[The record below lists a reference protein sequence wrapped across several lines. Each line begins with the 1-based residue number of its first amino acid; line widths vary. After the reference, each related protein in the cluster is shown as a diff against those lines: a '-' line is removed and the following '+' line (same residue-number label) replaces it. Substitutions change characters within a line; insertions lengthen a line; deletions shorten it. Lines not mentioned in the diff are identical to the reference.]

1 MQADKSE
8 MAKKISIVDFPE
20 EEKIEGN
27 FGVKIYGET
36 SYENQLAKLKQ
47 WLLSHRTEAA
57 IITHYM
63 HNFGT
68 VFADPFRNEALRILG
83 FNNEEEMLAAIRIK
97 KN

>member
-1 MQADKSE
+1 MQANKSE

-36 SYENQLAKLKQ
+36 SYENQLAVLSH
-47 WLLSHRTEAA
+47 WLHSHRTEAA
-57 IITHYM
+57 IITHYI